1 MGEIFT
7 NHVSDDLT
15 SKIYK
20 ELIYNSIAKKKKKN
34 KEKRYNWYSEKGEK
48 IESHKMIK
56 PQMAKKSQ
64 MQNRVKAQGQQ
75 TETVMNIVD
84 MNTNTSIINLNI
96 MIWRH

>member
-1 MGEIFT
+1 MI
-7 NHVSDDLT
+7 S
-15 SKIYK
+15 
-20 ELIYNSIAKKKKKN
+20 KKKV
-34 KEKRYNWYSEKGEK
+34 YSSDVKKGEK

-64 MQNRVKAQGQQ
+64 LQNRVKAQGQQ

-96 MIWRH
+96 MI